1 MGNRMVTQRIF
12 RALDDPI
19 RRSIVRLLAVDRLPV
34 TEIAGHFEV
43 SRPAIS
49 RHLRVLRDA
58 ELVSETRSG
67 RERLYRLE
75 PEVLEEAARWLNDVA
90 VGRGS
95 LAADQVPSES
105 TEAPLRTGTEPVTSP
120 DWRQW

>member
-1 MGNRMVTQRIF
+1 MVTQRIF

-34 TEIAGHFEV
+34 IEIAGHFEV

-95 LAADQVPSES
+95 PAADQVPSES
-105 TEAPLRTGTEPVTSP
+105 TEARPRTDTEPVTSP